1 MVLAQ
6 DKLKAGIEAAR
17 RGDKLTA
24 VRLLRQVT
32 DREPNNEVAW
42 MWLASALDNLG
53 ERRAALEQVL
63 RINPS
68 NARAQQAL
76 QQIAAVTPGARKPA
90 SAARTPA
97 VPQAGNNPLLL
108 IGGAVVALA
117 VLATI
122 IFNIIAS
129 QQPPPINALTRQ
141 AIEAAVFTSLTPPP
155 TIDPDTY
162 TPTPFFGV
170 IVTPANLPT
179 FPPTFTPTFTPT
191 ASSTP
196 PPTATT
202 IPLSAF
208 GLLFTSQGFSDAQ
221 PALYQANGDGSA
233 AQQIGGADPGF
244 SDVAVAPNGQRIAFV
259 RTVTYSR
266 GEGESAET
274 ITAPELFVAPLNDL
288 GAARQITQLGGSVLA
303 TPSWAPDSIQIV
315 FVSDA
320 DGDLDL
326 YYITEDGNNL
336 RVLTD
341 NTFIDK
347 DPAWSPVADVILYAS
362 ERANFAEGSAN
373 LALVGLTEIFTI
385 TPTGEIGAQL
395 TNDQNSSYS
404 PSWSPAGDRI
414 VFASDRGGDSDIYVM
429 DPNGQR
435 QTRLTLD
442 DGDAEDRRPQFAP
455 NGKEVIFISNRETA
469 LFEFYTVDLDKRIV
483 TRLPAAGLDIQSF
496 VFRP

>member
-1 MVLAQ
+1 MAQ
-6 DKLKAGIEAAR
+6 DKLREGIEAAR

-24 VRLLRQVT
+24 VKLLRQVT

-42 MWLASALDNLG
+42 MWLASALENLG

-63 RINPS
+63 RINPT

-76 QQIAAVTPGARKPA
+76 QQVAAVAPGPRKPVPA
-90 SAARTPA
+90 GQGAAPA
-97 VPQAGNNPLLL
+97 RAGNNPLLL
-108 IGGAVVALA
+108 IGGAVIALA

-129 QQPPPINALTRQ
+129 QQPPPINAQTRQ
-141 AIEAAVFTSLTPPP
+141 AVEAAVFTSLTPPP
-155 TIDPDTY
+155 TIDPDTF
-162 TPTPFFGV
+162 TATPFFGV

-196 PPTATT
+196 PPTATS
-202 IPLSAF
+202 IPLSTF
-208 GLLFTSQGFSDAQ
+208 RLLFTSQGINDPL
-221 PALYQANGDGSA
+221 PALVQASGDGSGAQVLGA
-233 AQQIGGADPGF
+233 AEAGF
-244 SDVAVAPNGQRIAFV
+244 SDVAIAPNGQLIAFV
-259 RTVTYSR
+259 RTVTYSL
-266 GEGESAET
+266 GEGDTAEEV
-274 ITAPELFVAPLNDL
+274 TAPELFVAPIDNP

-303 TPSWAPDSIQIV
+303 TPTWAPDSIQIV

-326 YYITEDGNNL
+326 YYVTEDGNNL

-347 DPAWSPVADVILYAS
+347 DPAWSPIADLILYAS
-362 ERANFAEGSAN
+362 EQANFAEGEAN
-373 LALVGLTEIFTI
+373 LSLIGLTEIFTI
-385 TPTGEIGAQL
+385 TSAGEIGAQL
-395 TNDQNSSYS
+395 TDDQNSSYS
-404 PSWSPAGDRI
+404 PAWSPAGDRI

-429 DPNGQR
+429 DPDGQR
-435 QTRLTLD
+435 QTRLTVD

-455 NGKEVIFISNRETA
+455 NGKEVIFISNRETE
-469 LFEFYTVDLDKRIV
+469 LFEFYTVDLESRVV
-483 TRLPAAGLDIQSF
+483 TRLPAAGQDIQSF